1 MLMEEFIVNTE
12 SFQILLTIEVIL
24 VYLESFPYFDHFTGF
39 TFSGNLFC

>member
-24 VYLESFPYFDHFTGF
+24 AYLEE
-39 TFSGNLFC
+39 FSVL